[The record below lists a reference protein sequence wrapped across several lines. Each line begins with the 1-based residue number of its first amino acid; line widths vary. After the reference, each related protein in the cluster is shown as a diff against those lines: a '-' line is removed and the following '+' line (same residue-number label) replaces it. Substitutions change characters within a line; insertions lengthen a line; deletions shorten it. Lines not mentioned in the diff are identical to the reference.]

1 MKLSEQYKI
10 LSEGL
15 LTAGDSTKEKFT
27 EKDADKH
34 QLDIGIEV
42 EYEHTDKKTE
52 ATKIALDHLS
62 KYPDY
67 YTKLIKAG
75 LVDEPKA
82 LALYK
87 KYYG

>member
-15 LTAGDSTKEKFT
+15 LTAGHSIEKKFT
-27 EKDADKH
+27 WDDANLK
-34 QLDIGIEV
+34 QLEIGIEV
-42 EYEHTDKKTE
+42 EYEHTDKKNE
-52 ATKIALDHLS
+52 SEKIALDHLS
-62 KYPDY
+62 SHKDY